1 MGLLQAGAFL
11 TALMSLATHF
21 NSLHRLLELF
31 SHFRLQYFVTSLL
44 LALLFLLL
52 RERKWAG
59 GMLLLTLINVAPIA
73 SWYLAET
80 DSATAGA
87 HSFVLMQA
95 NVLAENEQTELLLAE
110 IAAEQPDIIFLQEV
124 TTAWVAAMSP
134 LQEAYPYSFAIP
146 QDDNFGIAVYA
157 RQPLLDVE
165 AIESPPHA
173 LPTLRV
179 RQVIDGTSVT
189 FVTTHPFPPLGS
201 ELTRARNI
209 QLESIAVLMASIPGP
224 KVLVGDL
231 NITMWAQHYRELID
245 QTGLRNTRYGFGVIP
260 TWPRHLPFAAIPI
273 DHCLVSEEFTV
284 LETRAGENTGSDH
297 LPLLVK
303 LGLRE
308 R

>member
-1 MGLLQAGAFL
+1 MGLFQAGAFV
-11 TALMSLATHF
+11 TALVSLATYF

-44 LALLFLLL
+44 FTLLFLVL
-52 RERKWAG
+52 RDRKWAG
-59 GMLLLTLINVAPIA
+59 GMLLLTLINALPIA
-73 SWYLAET
+73 GWYLAAT
-80 DSATAGA
+80 DSATEGA

-95 NVLAENEQTELLLAE
+95 NILTKNDQAELLLAQ

-124 TTAWVAAMSP
+124 SAAWVTAMLP
-134 LQEAYPYSFAIP
+134 LQEAYPYRFEIP

-173 LPTLRV
+173 LPTLLV

-189 FVTTHPFPPLGS
+189 FVTTHPLPPLGS

-209 QLESIAVLMASIPGP
+209 QLESIAVLMASIPGA

-231 NITMWAQHYRELID
+231 NITMWAQHYRDLINS
-245 QTGLRNTRYGFGVIP
+245 TELRNTRYGFGVIP

-273 DHCLVSEEFTV
+273 DHCLVSKEFAVFDTW
-284 LETRAGENTGSDH
+284 AGENTGSDH

-303 LGLRE
+303 LGLRP